1 MEENKSHEL
10 FFTNSLKGSIF
21 YFYCP
26 NMVNDDKMTIT
37 NLIKENKGV
46 RIYNILFHF

>member
-1 MEENKSHEL
+1 MEEDESHEL
-10 FFTNSLKGSIF
+10 FFTNSLKGSKF

-26 NMVNDDKMTIT
+26 NMANDDKIAIT

>member
-1 MEENKSHEL
+1 METNDSKIDL
-10 FFTNSLKGSIF
+10 FFNNTLKGEKF

-26 NMVNDDKMTIT
+26 NMANEDKTSII

-46 RIYNILFHF
+46 RIYIIFNQ